1 MKQPTIL
8 NNRRQTKITTVLHE
22 RLKAQLSL
30 TLVGITITYTTIP
43 NW

>member
-1 MKQPTIL
+1 MKQPTSL
-8 NNRRQTKITTVLHE
+8 NNRRQTKITTVHE

-43 NW
+43 N